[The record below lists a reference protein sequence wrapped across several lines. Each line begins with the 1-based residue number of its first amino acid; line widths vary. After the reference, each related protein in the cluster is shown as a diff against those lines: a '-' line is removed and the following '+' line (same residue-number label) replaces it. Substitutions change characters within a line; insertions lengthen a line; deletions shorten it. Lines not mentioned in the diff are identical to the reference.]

1 MATGPHGSI
10 TVINIFVAPSDAP
23 QFIGLSAS
31 LRKSY
36 LQEPECLFC
45 EISQNPQDPGHLRVT
60 QGWTRDSDWFL
71 NVSFAIFFFLFG
83 WSQVETPWG
92 GGRGADGAI

>member
-1 MATGPHGSI
+1 MTSNPLLGPPLTMATGPHGSLTGI
-10 TVINIFVAPSDAP
+10 TLFVDPSDAP

-60 QGWTRDSDWFL
+60 QGWTKDSDWFL
-71 NVSFAIFFFLFG
+71 NVSFFVVLRFFVFFFF
-83 WSQVETPWG
+83 W
-92 GGRGADGAI
+92 